1 MMPGELLICKKN
13 MIDWNAQT
21 ITGCGLKTKKR
32 KQTPIV
38 IADIIVPVL
47 RRVCMIS
54 RTEYLVDMTR
64 NDFYSEFH
72 AALQRASCSDHTPY
86 TCRHTTATALAIG
99 TDVAPSIIQKV
110 MRHARF
116 TTTQRYIHPDAKD
129 ALAAVNKLGAG
140 GYQKSGEA
148 ENGENGVVVV
158 K

>member
-1 MMPGELLICKKN
+1 MTYSGMMPGELLSCKKN
-13 MIDWNAQT
+13 MIDWESQT

-47 RRVCMIS
+47 RRVCMLS
-54 RTEYLVDMTR
+54 MTEFLVDVTR
-64 NDFYSEFH
+64 NNFYSEFH
-72 AALQRASCSDHTPY
+72 AALQRAGCADHKPY

-116 TTTQRYIHPDAKD
+116 TTTQRYIHPNAKD
-129 ALAAVNKLGAG
+129 ALAAVNKLSLGE
-140 GYQKSGEA
+140 YQKSGEV
-148 ENGENGVVVV
+148 ENG
-158 K
+158 